1 MPQPGLVQIYTG
13 DGKGKSTAATGLA
26 LRALGQGL
34 RVLLVRFLKSA
45 ASVSGEIVMLES
57 LPGIEIITAGVG
69 IIGQRPPP
77 ALVAESLRQAFARGR
92 ERILSG
98 EIDLAIFD
106 EGNNALHRGDLAL
119 EAVLQL
125 IAERPTHVELL
136 FTGRHAPDELVA
148 RADLVTRMEAVRH
161 PYSQGVPAR
170 AGIEF

>member
-1 MPQPGLVQIYTG
+1 MPQPGLVQVYTG
-13 DGKGKSTAATGLA
+13 AGKGKTTAATGLA

-45 ASVSGEIVMLES
+45 DSISGEVAILET
-57 LPGIEIITAGVG
+57 LPGIEIITAGIG

-77 ALVAESLRQAFARGR
+77 ALVTESVRQAFARGR
-92 ERILSG
+92 ARVLSG

-119 EAVLQL
+119 QEVLQL
-125 IAERPTHVELL
+125 IAERPAHVELL
-136 FTGRHAPDELVA
+136 FTGRHAPDELAA

-161 PYSQGVPAR
+161 PYSEGIPAR
-170 AGIEF
+170 AGIEY